1 MEEMEVETG
10 VKKTQ
15 VKEHQGFPGITRSW
29 EEARKDSAESS
40 EGAWPYDFDFRLPDS
55 RTVRE
60 IIFYCVKLPNLL

>member
-29 EEARKDSAESS
+29 EEARKESAEPS
-40 EGAWPYDFDFRLPDS
+40 EGAWPYNFYFRLAHS

-60 IIFYCVKLPNLL
+60 VIFYCFKLPTLL